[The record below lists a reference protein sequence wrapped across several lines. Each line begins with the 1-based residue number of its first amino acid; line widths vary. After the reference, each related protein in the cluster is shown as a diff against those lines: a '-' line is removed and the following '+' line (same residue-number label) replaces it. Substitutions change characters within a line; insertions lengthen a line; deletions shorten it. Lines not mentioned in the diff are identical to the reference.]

1 MESLMCLY
9 LFDGDCML
17 TGLFL
22 LTLAAGD
29 DPDEQDG
36 PDGLVLSG
44 WLKLGATTS
53 TFT

>member
-1 MESLMCLY
+1 MCLH

-17 TGLFL
+17 TGFLL

-44 WLKLGATTS
+44 WLKFEVVTS
-53 TFT
+53 TVFT